1 MKKLV
6 LAALLAVSLSS
17 VAQQRRERPNRDE
30 MEKLTPEQRQEKH
43 LKKMTTD
50 LNLNAKQQEEVKKL
64 LADQSAKAADFKA
77 KRETKKEE
85 RLLANSK
92 ERKEMAA
99 KMKAEKEATEAQ
111 MKKILSPEQ
120 YTKWEN
126 DRAIRQEKMM
136 EKRGDR
142 KMNKGG
148 Y

>member
-1 MKKLV
+1 MKKLIV
-6 LAALLAVSLSS
+6 AALMVVSLSS
-17 VAQQRRERPNRDE
+17 VAQERRERPNRDE

-50 LNLNAKQQEEVKKL
+50 LNLNAKQQQEVKKL
-64 LADQSAKAADFKA
+64 MAEQNAKMTELKA
-77 KRETKKEE
+77 KKEAAKNE
-85 RLLANSK
+85 KLLANSK
-92 ERKEMAA
+92 ERKEMAV
-99 KMKAEKEATEAQ
+99 KMKAEKEAMDAK